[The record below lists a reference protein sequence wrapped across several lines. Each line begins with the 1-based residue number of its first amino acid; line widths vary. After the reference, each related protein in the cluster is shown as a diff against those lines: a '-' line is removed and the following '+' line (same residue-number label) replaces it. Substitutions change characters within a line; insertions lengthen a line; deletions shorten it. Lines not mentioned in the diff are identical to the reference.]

1 MCVGK
6 VICKEEET
14 VKTSIKHKLLYLRQL
29 ITLYSDFMFKIDWE
43 TLLVY
48 AIYERNVIYIVNEV
62 LLSN

>member
-1 MCVGK
+1 
-6 VICKEEET
+6 
-14 VKTSIKHKLLYLRQL
+14 
-29 ITLYSDFMFKIDWE
+29 MFKIDWE